1 MKTKWKILLAIVVLA
16 LIAGGVY
23 ASVQYQKRGVVTVQT
38 GRVVTEDLASVV
50 TASGEIKPK
59 NYINIGA
66 NQQGELTAILVK
78 EGDHVQKGQLLAE
91 IENTQSAA
99 DVQAQKAALSSAEA
113 DSAASEAAVKASDDN
128 ISSLEASVGRTKADL
143 DKATVD
149 FRRGEQ
155 LFGAKL
161 IAKQDYDQ
169 RKAAVDAAK
178 AAVDEAEAHVVQA
191 RAQRAQAFAQAASA
205 QKHVAQSQAGLARF
219 DDVLKQHNSY
229 APIAGIVT
237 NLPVRQGETVVPGV
251 QNSSAST
258 IMTIADMSL
267 ITAEVKVDETDI
279 VNVKLDQPAEVTI
292 DAIPNKIFKGHV
304 TEIGNT
310 AIVRSTGVA
319 ASQSTTS
326 SQEAK
331 DFKVVIAIDNPP
343 DDIRP
348 GLSCTGKI
356 TTATRS
362 NVLAIPIQAL
372 TVRERGDLEKKKKDG
387 SSNATDAAH
396 AAENPDP
403 VKEKAMK
410 EEIQGVFL
418 ITPDGKALFQKV
430 ETGITGAT
438 DIEVTSGLKSGQE
451 IVTGTYQV
459 IRTLRNET
467 RIKIDNKKP
476 DSAQPKT

>member
-1 MKTKWKILLAIVVLA
+1 VKTKWKVLIAVVVLI

-38 GRVVTEDLASVV
+38 GRVVTEDLSSVV
-50 TASGEIKPK
+50 TASGEVKPK

-78 EGDHVQKGQLLAE
+78 EGDHVRKGQLLAE

-113 DSAASEAAVKASDDN
+113 DAAASEAAVKAADDN
-128 ISSLEASVGRTKADL
+128 ISTLEASVARARADL
-143 DKATVD
+143 DKANVD

-155 LFGAKL
+155 LFQAKL
-161 IAKQDYDQ
+161 VAKQDFDQ

-178 AAVDEAEAHVVQA
+178 AAVDEAVARVVQA
-191 RAQRAQAFAQAASA
+191 KAQRNQSAAQAASSQKRIA
-205 QKHVAQSQAGLARF
+205 QTQAALSRF
-219 DDVLKQHNSY
+219 NDVLRKHNSY
-229 APIAGIVT
+229 APIDGIIT
-237 NLPVRQGETVVPGV
+237 NLPVRTGETVVPGV
-251 QNSSAST
+251 QNSAAST

-279 VNVKLDQPAEVTI
+279 VNVKLDQPALVTI
-292 DAIPNKIFKGHV
+292 DAIPNKTFNGHV
-304 TEIGNT
+304 IEIGNT
-310 AIVRSTGVA
+310 AIVRSTGMA

-362 NVLAIPIQAL
+362 NVMAIPIQAL
-372 TVRERGDLEKKKKDG
+372 TVRQKGDLEPKKKE
-387 SSNATDAAH
+387 TAADNSH
-396 AAENPDP
+396 APQTLDP
-403 VKEKAMK
+403 AREKAMK
-410 EEIQGVFL
+410 EEIQGVFV
-418 ITPDGKALFQKV
+418 ITPDNKAMFQKV

-438 DIEVTSGLKSGQE
+438 DIEVTSGLKPGQE

-459 IRTLRNET
+459 IRTLKNDA

-476 DSAQPKT
+476 EAAATKT

>member
-1 MKTKWKILLAIVVLA
+1 MKTKWKVLLAIVVLI
-16 LIAGGVY
+16 LIAGGVF

-38 GRVVTEDLASVV
+38 GRVITEDLASIV
-50 TASGEIKPK
+50 TASGEVKPK

-78 EGDHVQKGQLLAE
+78 EGDHVRKGQLLAE
-91 IENTQSAA
+91 VENTQSTA

-128 ISSLEASVGRTKADL
+128 IATFEASVARTKADL
-143 DKATVD
+143 EKATVD
-149 FRRGEQ
+149 FQRGEQ

-169 RKAAVDAAK
+169 RKAALDAAK
-178 AAVDEAEAHVVQA
+178 AAVDEAVARVVQA
-191 RAQRAQAFAQAASA
+191 RAQRTQSFAQAASS
-205 QKHVAQSQAGLARF
+205 QKRVAQTQAGLSRF
-219 DDVLKQHNSY
+219 ADVLKKHNSY
-229 APIAGIVT
+229 APIDGIVT
-237 NLPVRQGETVVPGV
+237 NLPVRMGETVVPGV
-251 QNSSAST
+251 QNSAAST

-292 DAIPNKIFKGHV
+292 DAIPNKTFKGHV
-304 TEIGNT
+304 IEIGNT

-362 NVLAIPIQAL
+362 NVMAIPIQAL
-372 TVRERGDLEKKKKDG
+372 TVRQKGDLEKKKKEDA
-387 SSNATDAAH
+387 SNASH
-396 AAENPDP
+396 AAEIPDP

-410 EEIQGVFL
+410 EEIQGVFV
-418 ITPDGKALFQKV
+418 ITPDGKGLFQKV

-438 DIEVTSGLKSGQE
+438 DIEVTSGLKPGQE

-467 RIKIDNKKP
+467 KVKIDNKKP
-476 DSAQPKT
+476 EAAQPKT

>member
-1 MKTKWKILLAIVVLA
+1 M
-16 LIAGGVY
+16 IAGGVF

-38 GRVVTEDLASVV
+38 GRVVTEDLASIV
-50 TASGEIKPK
+50 TASGEVKPK

-78 EGDHVQKGQLLAE
+78 EGDHVRKGQLLAE
-91 IENTQSAA
+91 VENTQSAA

-128 ISSLEASVGRTKADL
+128 IATFEASVWRTKADL
-143 DKATVD
+143 EKATVD

-169 RKAAVDAAK
+169 RKAALDAAK
-178 AAVDEAEAHVVQA
+178 AAVDEAVARVAQA
-191 RAQRAQAFAQAASA
+191 KTQRAQAFAQAASA
-205 QKHVAQSQAGLARF
+205 QKHVAQTQAGLSRF
-219 DDVLKQHNSY
+219 ADVLKKHNSF
-229 APIAGIVT
+229 APIDGIVT
-237 NLPVRQGETVVPGV
+237 NLPVRVGETVVPGI
-251 QNSSAST
+251 QNSAAST
-258 IMTIADMSL
+258 IMTIADMSI

-279 VNVKLDQPAEVTI
+279 VNVKLDQLAEVTI
-292 DAIPNKIFKGHV
+292 DAIPNKTFKGHV
-304 TEIGNT
+304 IEIGNT

-362 NVLAIPIQAL
+362 NVMAIPIQAL
-372 TVRERGDLEKKKKDG
+372 TVRQKGDLEKKKKEDA
-387 SSNATDAAH
+387 SSASH

-403 VKEKAMK
+403 LKEKALK
-410 EEIQGVFL
+410 EEIQGVFV
-418 ITPDGKALFQKV
+418 INPDGKALFQKV

-467 RIKIDNKKP
+467 KVKIDNKKP
-476 DSAQPKT
+476 EAVQPKT